1 MPQQLAFEWP
11 VGVARGPEDFFVAAP
26 NAEAFAL
33 VEAPQTWPDGKLLL
47 TGPEGSGKSHLARI
61 FQTQNDA
68 LLLSAGALGAAT
80 QHATPAVIVE
90 DLHLLP
96 AQDEVTL
103 FHLHNNLRAAG
114 IPLLLTSAQPATV
127 LSVALPDLASRLQAT
142 TTVQIA
148 PPDDALLSALLMK
161 LFADRQIAPKP
172 ELIRYLLPR
181 IERSFAAAAAIVAAL
196 DHTALQTQR
205 KINRALAAELLDK
218 ADAARDS

>member
-11 VGVARGPEDFFVAAP
+11 VGVARGPEDFFVATP

-33 VEAPQTWPDGKLLL
+33 VEAPQTWPDGKLML

-61 FQTQNDA
+61 FQTQNA
-68 LLLSAGALGAAT
+68 AVLLSADTLGSAT
-80 QHATPAVIVE
+80 QYDTPAVIVE
-90 DLHLLP
+90 DLHLLSTK
-96 AQDEVTL
+96 DEVTL

-114 IPLLLTSAQPATV
+114 IPLLLTSSLPATA
-127 LSVALPDLASRLQAT
+127 LSIALPDLASRLQAT

-148 PPDDALLSALLMK
+148 APDDALLSALLMK

-196 DHTALQTQR
+196 DQTALQTQR

-218 ADAARDS
+218 ADAARNS